1 MHGILALFIRALR
14 EQVRGASFAWMRGGM
29 ATVVLITLFFYMQW
43 SSFAGGAVGMEFF
56 QPFAIY
62 NAIMIGIAALSYF
75 ASAITEEKEE
85 QTLGLLRMTDLSVL
99 AILFGKSTSRML
111 GGLVLLIV
119 QFPFALLAVTLGGM
133 AWEQILIVYAL
144 LCAFLFFAANVGL
157 FASVLAKSGGY
168 AGLLTAIFGSVY
180 LGSGELLDELY
191 HWLEYDVA
199 FPWAASVSE
208 ASIVVSAH
216 CGPQAF
222 FEAISIG
229 WVGAPW
235 KETVVTFLVA
245 GVVFFALAWASFGR
259 FARDEAVAGP
269 RRKTGGRLAWLKGR
283 AGRAWQDGIA
293 WKDFHFIHGGWRIF
307 WLKAVLYTGS
317 AVWLYVEEFSD
328 GSWENQYRKNAFM
341 GSIFGFSILFGLC
354 ELAAMSSRAYRL
366 EQRLQTLGS
375 IYLLPQ
381 DLKKLARSKRLALLL
396 ALVPILCF
404 FTVSFLWLLPDML
417 DSMDHGGKSFFAVM
431 YVIWI
436 TPLEIIFH
444 YRLVVWFSLR
454 LRWGVLPAALVVS
467 FFSHLVTLGIL
478 IGGAQSAAGIPFIL
492 ILFVMN
498 VVLKTR
504 ITRRIEAGA
513 AEG

>member
-1 MHGILALFIRALR
+1 MQGILALFIRALR

-62 NAIMIGIAALSYF
+62 NAIMICIAALSYF

-168 AGLLTAIFGSVY
+168 AGLLTAIFGGVY
-180 LGSGELLDELY
+180 LGGGELLDELY

-245 GVVFFALAWASFGR
+245 GGVFFALAWASFGR
-259 FARDEAVAGP
+259 FARDESVAGP
-269 RRKTGGRLAWLKGR
+269 RQKKGGRLAWLKGR

-307 WLKAVLYTGS
+307 WLKAALYAGS
-317 AVWLYVEEFSD
+317 AVWLWIDEFSD
-328 GSWENQYRKNAFM
+328 RTWPYRMNQFM
-341 GSIFGFSILFGLC
+341 GQILGLSILFGLG

-396 ALVPILCF
+396 AMVPVLCF
-404 FTVSFLWLLPDML
+404 FTVSFLWLLPEML
-417 DSMDHGGKSFFAVM
+417 EGMGHGGEAFLGVM

-436 TPLEIIFH
+436 TPLEVIFH

-454 LRWGVLPAALVVS
+454 LRWGGLPAAFVVS
-467 FFSHLVTLGIL
+467 FFAHLVTLGIL

-492 ILFVMN
+492 ILFVVN